1 LITNYTLSE
10 NQKIL
15 FIINPVSGTG
25 KKKSIQKLL
34 EGQLKTSPVT
44 FEIKYT
50 ERAGHAIQI
59 AKTAVKN
66 NSHKV
71 VVAVGGDGSVNE
83 VCRGLVGSNLK
94 LGIIPTGSG
103 NGFAR
108 HLGIPLKFEDAVKTI
123 LKGSSIKV
131 DTGQLGTE
139 NFVGVAGVG
148 FDAHISKK
156 FDEATTRG
164 FWTYFKLTLLEY
176 FKYKERNYSV
186 KLDKQDKIYK
196 ALILAFCNSSQWG
209 NNAFISPNSKTDDG
223 FLRMVVVR
231 KIPLLSIPFFAFRL
245 FNKSVHKSKYFE
257 EIKLDF
263 CSVSQSERLIH
274 IDGEPLN
281 YGNEFSI
288 RVLPKSLT
296 VIV

>member
-1 LITNYTLSE
+1 LSKIR
-10 NQKIL
+10 QIL

-25 KKKSIQKLL
+25 KKNSLEQILIKLIN
-34 EGQLKTSPVT
+34 TSVINY
-44 FEIKYT
+44 EIKYT
-50 ERAGHAIQI
+50 ERAGHAVEI
-59 AKTAVKN
+59 AKAVVKN
-66 NSHKV
+66 NSHQIV
-71 VVAVGGDGSVNE
+71 VVVGGDGSVNE
-83 VCRGLVGSNLK
+83 VARGLIGSSIE
-94 LGIIPTGSG
+94 LGIIPAGSG

-108 HLGIPLKFEDAVKTI
+108 HLGIPLKFEDAIKTI
-123 LKGSSIKV
+123 LKGKSTKV
-131 DTGQLGTE
+131 DTGLLGTE
-139 NFVGVAGVG
+139 NFFGVAGVG

-156 FDEATTRG
+156 FDEANTRG
-164 FWTYFKLTLLEY
+164 FWTYFKLTLIEY

-186 KLDKQDKIYK
+186 KLDNQDKTYK

-257 EIKLDF
+257 EIKVKSCF
-263 CSVSQSERLIH
+263 VNQNEKLIH
-274 IDGEPLN
+274 IDGEPIEFD
-281 YGNEFSI
+281 NEFTIS
-288 RVLPKSLT
+288 VLPKSLA